1 MALGGFGLRENNRYA
16 GWLFVSRFIIEKLG
30 KDVILQELRDSRE
43 TDRWF
48 IKIRYYRLVILFVIL
63 LVILL

>member
-30 KDVILQELRDSRE
+30 KDVILQEIRDSRE

-48 IKIRYYRLVILFVIL
+48 IKIRY
-63 LVILL
+63 